1 MSRLIDAEETY
12 RVLTDY
18 YHHRTDGQHEALR
31 EALERVP
38 SAQHT
43 GHWEAKDD
51 EVFAPEYYCNQCGNR
66 AEVDLY
72 GEWILS
78 DFCPKCGADMREV
91 TE

>member
-1 MSRLIDAEETY
+1 MIECITTTAKEE
-12 RVLTDY
+12 
-18 YHHRTDGQHEALR
+18 
-31 EALERVP
+31 VP

-51 EVFAPEYYCNQCGNR
+51 IIFATEYYCSNCGNR

-78 DFCPKCGADMREV
+78 DYCPWCGADMRGGSDGTGFDRDIEV
-91 TE
+91 NE